1 MKLLKQE
8 EIAEMLDVSQ
18 ATISRMCASNQIPHI
33 ILKSG
38 RRKRVIRFR
47 LEEVERWLQSR
58 THGGLGHH
66 GPKRK
71 GPRIGNGLATEK
83 APLMQQLEAQREN
96 ADGHL
101 TDRLVTGA

>member
-1 MKLLKQE
+1 MKLLTPKSL
-8 EIAEMLDVSQ
+8 ADMLDVSQ
-18 ATISRMCASNQIPHI
+18 ATISRMCAAGDLPHI
-33 ILKSG
+33 VLRSG

-47 LEEVERWLQSR
+47 LEEVERWLASR
-58 THGGLGHH
+58 THGGPGDHR
-66 GPKRK
+66 PKRK

-101 TDRLVTGA
+101 TGSLVSGV